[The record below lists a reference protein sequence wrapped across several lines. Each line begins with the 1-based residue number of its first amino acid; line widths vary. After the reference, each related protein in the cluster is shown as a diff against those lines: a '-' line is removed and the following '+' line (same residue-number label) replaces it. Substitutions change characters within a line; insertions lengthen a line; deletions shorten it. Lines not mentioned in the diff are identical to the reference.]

1 MKNRTKLLLLFLF
14 IIGSLVAVWVH
25 LSLPTVIEVRSFE
38 SMEAVQKLITKELN
52 SFPGIDKPLDIKYL
66 KTTTQ
71 RVVIKTKW
79 QSEDYAISDFSL
91 ALQQRLADY
100 EFNVHGRVNLM
111 DNIWNLHVT
120 HQNTILYT
128 IQIAANGTK

>member
-14 IIGSLVAVWVH
+14 MIGSLVAIWVH
-25 LSLPTVIEVRSFE
+25 LSLPTVNEVRSFE

-52 SFPGIDKPLDIKYL
+52 RFPGREQPLAIKYN
-66 KTTTQ
+66 KTTSQ

-79 QSEDYAISDFSL
+79 LSDDYAISDFCL
-91 ALQQRLADY
+91 ALQQRLVDY
-100 EFNVHGRVNLM
+100 DFSVHGRVNLI
-111 DNIWNLHVT
+111 DNIWSMHIS

-128 IQIAANGTK
+128 IQIAANGIK